1 MKFNFFSFSQQFSTY
16 SSQNNQSLHLVR
28 LSNLLMYL
36 ESSGGA
42 RGGAVLEAASTKRQS
57 ARPTEVTR
65 PPPTPTPDLHPS
77 SFTTPL
83 SCFLL
88 FSVVELI
95 HFDPAQASATAF

>member
-1 MKFNFFSFSQQFSTY
+1 MKLNFFSFSQQFSTY
-16 SSQNNQSLHLVR
+16 SFQNNHSLHPVR

-42 RGGAVLEAASTKRQS
+42 RGEGSPGGRQYQEAIRQ
-57 ARPTEVTR
+57 AYGGHL
-65 PPPTPTPDLHPS
+65 PPPTPDLHPS

-88 FSVVELI
+88 FSVVESI